1 MVLVTVFAGLN
12 ISAPKLNEGTKGMV
26 EEHRTTN
33 HRTWSSVGNSVCL
46 PMTRQSS
53 VETIVFAQI

>member
-33 HRTWSSVGNSVCL
+33 HRT
-46 PMTRQSS
+46 
-53 VETIVFAQI
+53 